1 MASSVETVIRNNVTK
16 GIMKVVAFNRTRPR
30 LGSKE
35 NTFLTGIHEP
45 VDSELTLEDLKVTG
59 KIPPALDG
67 RYLRIGPN
75 PVSPPNP
82 ATYHWFSGDGMIHG
96 VRLKAGK
103 ALWYRNRWVRSK
115 AVSAALGEQDAPGT
129 RHGTQDNA
137 NTNVIGHNGNTWAL
151 VEAGAFPVRLNDEL
165 DTLAHDPF
173 GGTLKGAFSAHPHLD
188 PATGEMHAITYY
200 AMDPTTIHH
209 TVVDASGKVIRE
221 EPITVEHGP
230 SIHDCAVTKQYVVI
244 MDLPV
249 TFSMKTL
256 LDGQSFP
263 YRWNPAHKARIG
275 LMPRHGTNDDVIW
288 CDIEPCYVFHP
299 CNAYETEDGT
309 VIMDVSVHNT
319 MFADSKQGPDSEK
332 VTFERWII
340 DPAAHTVTRTTL
352 DESPQ
357 EFPRPD
363 ERFTGQKYRYAYTMA
378 LPEDHGF
385 QVFDQTKLFKHDLET
400 GTREVHDFG
409 PGRVPGE
416 FVFVPRSDDALEGDG
431 WLMGYVIDT
440 NTDTTDL
447 AILDATNFTAP
458 PVALVHV
465 PHRIPPGFHGNWA
478 PAT

>member
-1 MASSVETVIRNNVTK
+1 M
-16 GIMKVVAFNRTRPR
+16 
-30 LGSKE
+30 
-35 NTFLTGIHEP
+35 
-45 VDSELTLEDLKVTG
+45 
-59 KIPPALDG
+59 
-67 RYLRIGPN
+67 
-75 PVSPPNP
+75 
-82 ATYHWFSGDGMIHG
+82 
-96 VRLKAGK
+96 
-103 ALWYRNRWVRSK
+103 
-115 AVSAALGEQDAPGT
+115 
-129 RHGTQDNA
+129 
-137 NTNVIGHNGNTWAL
+137 
-151 VEAGAFPVRLNDEL
+151 RLNDEL

-173 GGTLKGAFSAHPHLD
+173 GGTLKNAFSAHPHLD

-200 AMDPTTIHH
+200 AMDPAQIHH

-221 EPITVEHGP
+221 EPIAVEHGP

-275 LMPRHGTNDDVIW
+275 LMPRQGTNDDVIW

-299 CNAYETEDGT
+299 CNAYEAADGT
-309 VIMDVSVHNT
+309 VIMDVSVHDT
-319 MFADSKQGPDSEK
+319 MFADSKQGPDS
-332 VTFERWII
+332 
-340 DPAAHTVTRTTL
+340 H
-352 DESPQ
+352 
-357 EFPRPD
+357 
-363 ERFTGQKYRYAYTMA
+363 AYTMA
-378 LPEDHGF
+378 LPEDRGF
-385 QVFDQTKLFKHDLET
+385 QAFDQTKLFKHDLDA
-400 GTREVHDFG
+400 GTREIHDFG

-431 WLMGYVIDT
+431 WLMGYVIDM